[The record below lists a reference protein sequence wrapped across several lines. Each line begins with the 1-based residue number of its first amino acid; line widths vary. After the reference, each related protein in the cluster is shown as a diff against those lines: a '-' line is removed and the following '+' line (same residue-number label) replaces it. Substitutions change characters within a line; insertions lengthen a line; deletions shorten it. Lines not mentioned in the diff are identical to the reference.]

1 MFNFRVNISD
11 FCVTGDIVNID
22 MDPEGKNVV
31 MIDES
36 NNLSIIELGTNK
48 LLMHRTIYD
57 DDDGNGNLF
66 LVIYISEQ
74 LFL

>member
-1 MFNFRVNISD
+1 
-11 FCVTGDIVNID
+11 

-36 NNLSIIELGTNK
+36 NNLSIIELGTDK